1 MLAEI
6 HHGGLTAM
14 VYAQEL
20 DQKHL
25 LNTVKLVRSYKGR
38 YEATN
43 FLNSLLVLL
52 VLPNEKLF
60 GRIPDVPIGQLAG
73 WGIRVES
80 VRSLGDEQHG
90 NGHGPTLRRVVR
102 NLRRAVS
109 EMKVRPRY
117 DDGLSPAFEFRT
129 GGGFC
134 AVLSAE
140 ELKTFVQ
147 NLATH
152 LAEQLAGNGEIGR
165 AGSIKGVRYV
175 ASVQR
180 MPFHRLSC
188 KCTRRIRPSNF
199 QVIKTRRAA
208 VSDGHRPCR
217 FCKP

>member
-1 MLAEI
+1 MGVA
-6 HHGGLTAM
+6 TAM

-25 LNTVKLVRSYKGR
+25 LNTVKLVRTYKGR

-43 FLNSLLVLL
+43 LLNSLLVLL

-60 GRIPDVPIGQLAG
+60 GRIPDVPISQLAG
-73 WGIRVES
+73 WGIRDDS
-80 VRSLGDEQHG
+80 VRSLGDEQRGNG

-102 NLRRAVS
+102 NLRRAVA

-117 DDGLSPAFEFRT
+117 AEGLSPAFEFRT
-129 GGGFC
+129 GGGFW

-208 VSDGHRPCR
+208 VRDGHRPCR